1 MTKAAELAKMG
12 EVLTNSQ
19 IGGRRNILYNSKFEV
34 AQRGTSFSQGTGGDY
49 LLDRWRPAIGS
60 AFNLDTTIS
69 QSTTVPSGQGFKH
82 SLKVEADSVV
92 SPNSN
97 QNGGIAQYLEGQ
109 DVDHLAYGTSSA
121 ESLTLS
127 FWVRSNKTGTY
138 CVQLMMNVGAGSGSE
153 RQMHIKEYTISSAN
167 TWEKKT
173 LTFTGNT
180 SQAITQTNTD
190 GFRVIWWLSTGSGDY
205 QSADSW
211 ISSPAFASTSNQV
224 NFMDSADNEWYL
236 CGCQLEV
243 GEQATPFEHR
253 SFGEELALCQRY
265 FAKSYNHSVTPG
277 TAPDFV
283 GCPGRFVD
291 ATSSYASVQVFLPV
305 TMRATPT
312 VTLFNP
318 STGATASIRSDST
331 DHAASTSQ
339 IGETGFFF
347 FANNSSIGTSS
358 SIRGHYTAEAEL

>member
-19 IGGRRNILYNSKFEV
+19 IGGRRNILFNPKFEV
-34 AQRGTSFSQGTGGDY
+34 AQRGTSFSQGTGNSY

-60 AFNLDTTIS
+60 SFNLDTTIT

-92 SPNSN
+92 SPNSE

-109 DVDHLAYGTSSA
+109 DIDHLNYGTSSA

-138 CVQLMMNVGAGSGSE
+138 CVQLMMNMGAGSGSE
-153 RQMHIKEYTISSAN
+153 RQMHIKEYTISSAD

-190 GFRVIWWLSTGSGDY
+190 GFRVIWWLSTGSGDH

-211 ISSPAFASTSNQV
+211 ISSPFFASTSNQV

-253 SFGEELALCQRY
+253 SYGEELALCQRY
-265 FAKSYNHSVTPG
+265 FYRLDSSVLRMTGKPG
-277 TAPDFV
+277 FSQTNAANRLGVDF
-283 GCPGRFVD
+283 PM
-291 ATSSYASVQVFLPV
+291 
-305 TMRATPT
+305 TMRSAPSYTESGMQVWDGVATYDLPSAGST
-312 VTLFNP
+312 RMDKKGFDADYAVTGITSLRPCWYYFND
-318 STGATASIRSDST
+318 TT
-331 DHAASTSQ
+331 DYL
-339 IGETGFFF
+339 EFD
-347 FANNSSIGTSS
+347 
-358 SIRGHYTAEAEL
+358 AEL

>member
-19 IGGRRNILYNSKFEV
+19 IGGRRNIIINGAMQVNQRNS
-34 AQRGTSFSQGTGGDY
+34 
-49 LLDRWRPAIGS
+49 
-60 AFNLDTTIS
+60 
-69 QSTTVPSGQGFKH
+69 STTSDNAYNTDRFIQEKDGGTCTYSWEALSSGSPYDEGFRYFSRLTNTATASGVAEYRQLSQRLEAQDISKSGWNYTSTDSYITVSFWIRSSVAGKYTFTLLTH
-82 SLKVEADSVV
+82 DGTPQIYNFSRTLVADTWTKVTETIPGNANLQFDNNEANGLTLHFRVWLGSNYTSATSEDAWATYLSSVI
-92 SPNSN
+92 SES
-97 QNGGIAQYLEGQ
+97 GIANWAGTTDATY
-109 DVDHLAYGTSSA
+109 DV
-121 ESLTLS
+121 
-127 FWVRSNKTGTY
+127 TG
-138 CVQLMMNVGAGSGSE
+138 V
-153 RQMHIKEYTISSAN
+153 
-167 TWEKKT
+167 
-173 LTFTGNT
+173 
-180 SQAITQTNTD
+180 
-190 GFRVIWWLSTGSGDY
+190 
-205 QSADSW
+205 
-211 ISSPAFASTSNQV
+211 
-224 NFMDSADNEWYL
+224 
-236 CGCQLEV
+236 QLEV

-358 SIRGHYTAEAEL
+358 SIRGHYTAEAEI